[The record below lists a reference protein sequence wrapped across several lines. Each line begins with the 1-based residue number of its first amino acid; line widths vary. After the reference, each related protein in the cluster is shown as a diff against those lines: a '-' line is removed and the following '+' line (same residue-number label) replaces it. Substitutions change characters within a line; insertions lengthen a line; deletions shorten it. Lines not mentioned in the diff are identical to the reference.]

1 MCFKCFEVQRQK
13 NTIIYLNQLK
23 TKQDHLFWHS
33 PFVSMWKYPQS
44 VHFTAPAPAHQ
55 VQISVLRQLLLVSP
69 PAGRFIKVSNFN
81 ASLRNPEKVNVVQPS
96 CFLPSCSEN
105 PSWSLLWILLSCI
118 HRDRTR
124 LKSDRW
130 INPSLFGLNGDC
142 FGMCTLNTFITADHG
157 SSVWG
162 MDHEWITMD
171 HHGSWIWFKHL
182 QTKLNNAASNRETYQ
197 QRAHGGHRVP
207 GVWSGS
213 APQYSCMTGLQT
225 SLVDSVDSLEG
236 PSPRLLLC

>member
-1 MCFKCFEVQRQK
+1 MFWGSEAKKYNYLFESVE
-13 NTIIYLNQLK
+13 NQTRSSILTLSVCINVK
-23 TKQDHLFWHS
+23 ISTKRALHS
-33 PFVSMWKYPQS
+33 
-44 VHFTAPAPAHQ
+44 PAPAHQ

-69 PAGRFIKVSNFN
+69 PASRFIKVSNFN

-142 FGMCTLNTFITADHG
+142 FGMCTLNTFSSQLIMAQFEGWIMSGSRWIMDHG
-157 SSVWG
+157 SVSS
-162 MDHEWITMD
+162 T
-171 HHGSWIWFKHL
+171 F
-182 QTKLNNAASNRETYQ
+182 R
-197 QRAHGGHRVP
+197 
-207 GVWSGS
+207 
-213 APQYSCMTGLQT
+213 
-225 SLVDSVDSLEG
+225 
-236 PSPRLLLC
+236 PS